1 MTEKLRMRYT
11 TLLLLFFTLSACDPV
26 EEDNSAY
33 VMEAIAERVMGFR
46 TKFEKECAESVLVI
60 ARQRAD
66 SLLIDRARRLRLLAG
81 RPPKPS
87 RPGEPQAL
95 QLSNP
100 LPLRPL
106 FPFEIRFDTL
116 LRDSLFQDSLR
127 LDSLQQL
134 GPDTLQTFF
143 GDEGDS

>member
-1 MTEKLRMRYT
+1 MTEKLIMRYT
-11 TLLLLFFTLSACDPV
+11 TLLLLFIALFACDPP

-33 VMEAIAERVMGFR
+33 VIEKVAERVAEFMS
-46 TKFEKECAESVLVI
+46 KFEVECKESVLVV

-81 RPPKPS
+81 RPPRPS

-134 GPDTLQTFF
+134 GPDTLETFSGN
-143 GDEGDS
+143 GDF